1 MVYRVGNTEKLEEGQ
16 EGVRGQPRPPQ
27 VGWHMLG
34 SLSVLWK
41 RRHKGQGLKVSTV
54 SQALPGTGTA
64 AYASASWPKH
74 TVWDSLAS
82 GSLDNTYSSSLL
94 AFLARENSSQVPS
107 GNGRVGYPA
116 KQFPNFC
123 N

>member
-1 MVYRVGNTEKLEEGQ
+1 
-16 EGVRGQPRPPQ
+16 
-27 VGWHMLG
+27 MLG
-34 SLSVLWK
+34 SLSALEAEAQ
-41 RRHKGQGLKVSTV
+41 GQGLKVSTV

-64 AYASASWPKH
+64 AFASTSWPKH

-107 GNGRVGYPA
+107 GNGRVGTSLPGKA
-116 KQFPNFC
+116 ISEFL
-123 N
+123 